1 MVKKKKL
8 NKTGNK
14 TLRLFQQ
21 TDFAVDF
28 WSRQGRMFYN
38 GWIEKAIEAYADQLS
53 DETDVNWREVYDPD
67 DSVRQL
73 RVFALN
79 PSFYPFSD
87 EELEER
93 AFVLEHHAF
102 FYTKRSSGKPGVIRA
117 NARVLFPRLREF
129 MATQEKNFA
138 ATQKEMTKALRDQG
152 LSVDESKP

>member
-102 FYTKRSSGKPGVIRA
+102 FLLCNSSLSRFCL
-117 NARVLFPRLREF
+117 NSQLCHLRLFLNWIDSLRIL
-129 MATQEKNFA
+129 TS
-138 ATQKEMTKALRDQG
+138 QKHVFG
-152 LSVDESKP
+152 SVWKFC